1 MSFEDLKEIITAALP
16 NCNADQVVPEA
27 MLVPEVCADSL
38 DTVELSMAL
47 EEKLGLNVP
56 DDLLATFATVGDL
69 YAYLK
74 KLTA

>member
-1 MSFEDLKEIITAALP
+1 
-16 NCNADQVVPEA
+16 
-27 MLVPEVCADSL
+27 
-38 DTVELSMAL
+38 MAL

-74 KLTA
+74 KQNA

>member
-16 NCNADQVVPEA
+16 NCNADQVVQEA

-74 KLTA
+74 KHTA

>member
-38 DTVELSMAL
+38 DTV
-47 EEKLGLNVP
+47 
-56 DDLLATFATVGDL
+56 
-69 YAYLK
+69 
-74 KLTA
+74 